1 MSLKVK
7 KILVSQPKPANDRSP
22 YYEIAEK
29 HNVEIVFRPFIKVE
43 QLPLKEF
50 KQQKIQILDFSAIVF
65 TARTAVDNFFALCEE
80 MKVTVPD
87 SMKYFCN
94 SEVIALY
101 LQKYIVYRKRRIFFS
116 KTGRIDGLAASF
128 TKHNKEKFLLP
139 VSEQHNDDVAALL
152 EEKKL
157 DYTKSIMYRTVNN
170 NFEDGEKLDYD
181 MLIFF
186 SPLGVS
192 SLLEN
197 FPDFKQEDI
206 KVGCF
211 GKSTIKTLNDLD
223 ITIDCKAPV
232 PGVPSMTAA
241 LDQYIKENHKKHKK

>member
-1 MSLKVK
+1 MNLKVK
-7 KILVSQPKPANDRSP
+7 KILVSQPKPANERSP

-80 MKVTVPD
+80 MKITVPD

-116 KTGRIDGLAASF
+116 KTGRIDGLADTF

-139 VSEQHNDDVAALL
+139 VSEQHNDDVDALL
-152 EEKKL
+152 QTKKL
-157 DYTKSIMYRTVNN
+157 NYTKSVMYRTVNN
-170 NFEDGEKLDYD
+170 NFEEGEKLDYD

-241 LDQYIKENHKKHKK
+241 LDQYLEGNHKKHKK

>member
-7 KILVSQPKPANDRSP
+7 KILVSQPKPSNDRSP
-22 YYEIAEK
+22 YYDIAEK
-29 HNVEIVFRPFIKVE
+29 HDVEIIFRPFIKVE
-43 QLPLKEF
+43 QLPIKEF
-50 KQQKIQILDFSAIVF
+50 RQQRIQILDFSAIVF
-65 TARTAVDNFFALCEE
+65 TARTAVDNFFTICEE
-80 MKVTVPD
+80 MKITMPE

-101 LQKYIVYRKRRIFFS
+101 LQKYIVYRKRKIFFS
-116 KTGRIDGLAASF
+116 QTGRIDGLAAAF

-152 EEKKL
+152 EAKKL

-170 NFEDGEKLDYD
+170 DFNEGETLDYD

-192 SLLEN
+192 SLLKN
-197 FPDFKQEDI
+197 FPDFKKEDI

-211 GKSTIKTLNDLD
+211 GKATVKTLNDLD
-223 ITIDCKAPV
+223 ITIDCEAPV

-241 LDQYIKENHKKHKK
+241 LDQFLTENHKKHKE

>member
-1 MSLKVK
+1 MNLKVK
-7 KILVSQPKPANDRSP
+7 KILVSQPKPANERSP

-80 MKVTVPD
+80 MKITVPD

-116 KTGRIDGLAASF
+116 KTGRIDGLADTF

-139 VSEQHNDDVAALL
+139 VSEQHNDDVDALL
-152 EEKKL
+152 QTKKL
-157 DYTKSIMYRTVNN
+157 DYTKSVMYRTVNN
-170 NFEDGEKLDYD
+170 NFEEGEKLDYD

-241 LDQYIKENHKKHKK
+241 LDQYLEENHKKHKK

>member
-1 MSLKVK
+1 MNLKVK
-7 KILVSQPKPANDRSP
+7 KILVSQPKPANERSP

-80 MKVTVPD
+80 MKITVPD

-116 KTGRIDGLAASF
+116 KTGRIDGLADTF

-139 VSEQHNDDVAALL
+139 VSEQHNDDVDALL
-152 EEKKL
+152 QTKKL
-157 DYTKSIMYRTVNN
+157 DYTKSVMYRTVNN
-170 NFEDGEKLDYD
+170 NFEEGEKLDYD

-241 LDQYIKENHKKHKK
+241 LDQYLEENHKKHKE

>member
-1 MSLKVK
+1 MNLKVK
-7 KILVSQPKPANDRSP
+7 KILVSQPKPANERSP

-80 MKVTVPD
+80 MKITVPD

-116 KTGRIDGLAASF
+116 KTGRIDGLADTF
-128 TKHNKEKFLLP
+128 TKHNNEKFLLP
-139 VSEQHNDDVAALL
+139 VSEQHNDDVDALL
-152 EEKKL
+152 QTKKL
-157 DYTKSIMYRTVNN
+157 DYTKSVMYRTVNN
-170 NFEDGEKLDYD
+170 NFEEGEKLDYD

-241 LDQYIKENHKKHKK
+241 LDQYLEGNHKKHKK